1 MTVENPADFF
11 NAYYYAHGCGA
22 PYGRSPGFL
31 AFFEMVADRIVRDI
45 NPASVLDAGCA
56 MGFLV
61 ESLRRRGVEAY
72 GIDISEYAIQQ
83 VHPDI
88 QPFCTVGSIV
98 DPFPRRY
105 DLIVSIE
112 VLEHMPKAESEKAL
126 VNFCQFSDD
135 VLFSSTPYDY
145 RELTH
150 FNVQPPEV
158 WAEMFGRQAYFRDVN
173 FDASFITPWA
183 ARFRKRKDPAHVIV
197 REYEQKFAQL
207 WKENSDLR
215 SLLNEMRQQA
225 MQNDRNIQE
234 LAQQLSQQSAEAT
247 SRTAQTGQKLN
258 ELQFR
263 VDELDRSLSWKI
275 AQALM
280 NTRVAVFPP
289 GSGREKFFQ
298 SIRSRLLKK

>member
-1 MTVENPADFF
+1 MTENPADFF
-11 NAYYYAHGCGA
+11 NAYYYAHGCGS
-22 PYGRSPGFL
+22 PYERSPGFL

-45 NPASVLDAGCA
+45 NPTSVLDAGCA

-72 GIDISEYAIQQ
+72 GIDISDYAIQQ

-88 QPFCTVGSIV
+88 QPYCQVGSIV
-98 DPFPRRY
+98 EPFSRRY

-112 VLEHMPKAESEKAL
+112 VLEHMPKTDAEKAL
-126 VNFCQFSDD
+126 ANFCRFSDD
-135 VLFSSTPYDY
+135 ILFSSTPYDY

-158 WAEMFGRQAYFRDVN
+158 WAELYGREVFFRDVN

-183 ARFRKRKDPAHVIV
+183 ARFRKRKEPIHVIV

-207 WKENSDLR
+207 WKENADLR
-215 SLLNEMRQQA
+215 SLLNEMRHQA
-225 MQNDRNIQE
+225 MQSDQNIQNLNHQ
-234 LAQQLSQQSAEAT
+234 LAQQQLETSNRSAQNE
-247 SRTAQTGQKLN
+247 QKLN

-263 VDELDRSLSWKI
+263 VDELDKSLSWKI
-275 AQALM
+275 AQSLM

-289 GSGREKFFQ
+289 GSEREKYFQ
-298 SIRSRLLKK
+298 SIRRRLLKK